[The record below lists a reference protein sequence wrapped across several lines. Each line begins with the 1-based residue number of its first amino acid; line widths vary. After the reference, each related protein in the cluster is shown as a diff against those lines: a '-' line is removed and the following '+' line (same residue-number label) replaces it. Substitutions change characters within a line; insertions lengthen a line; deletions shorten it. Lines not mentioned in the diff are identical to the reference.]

1 MGWSWGLFSEQNRKN
16 WSDSAFGGT
25 NENGEAFGQNWSAW
39 TKSMMGAHGGAGEG
53 GGGLGGAQ
61 YFGKAAAGGIGML
74 TTSIQ
79 TDAMVSAYK
88 AQADMAASAA
98 RFQGKLSS
106 EDYERQGQ
114 AAVRNI
120 GIVQQKGLDETTLR
134 YNALRNEIAA
144 QRVSAAGSG
153 IDLSSR
159 TVGKAEQSSRKAAAW
174 DVSRISE
181 RTQIAAQNFNE
192 QAETAYRN
200 SAFATINGEYGAKMA
215 KIQGDLNSD
224 LAEISGKFGMIR
236 LGHNALVNV
245 GKGAADIFSGGWVST
260 ADAANKKTGGRPLG
274 EV

>member
-1 MGWSWGLFSEQNRKN
+1 MGWSWGLFSEQNGDN

-25 NENGEAFGQNWSAW
+25 NADGEAFGPNWSAW
-39 TKSMMGAHGGAGEG
+39 TKSMMGAHGGAGAG
-53 GGGLGGAQ
+53 GGGLGGVQ
-61 YFGKAAAGGIGML
+61 YFGKAVANVVNIGTMA
-74 TTSIQ
+74 IQ
-79 TDAMVSAYK
+79 TDALTSAYK

-98 RFQGKLSS
+98 RFQGKLSA
-106 EDYERQGQ
+106 EDYARQGQ

-174 DVSRISE
+174 DVSRIGE

-200 SAFATINGEYGAKMA
+200 SAFATINGEYAAQMA

-236 LGHNALVNV
+236 LGHNAIVNV
-245 GKGAADIFSGGWVST
+245 GKGIADIYSGGWVST